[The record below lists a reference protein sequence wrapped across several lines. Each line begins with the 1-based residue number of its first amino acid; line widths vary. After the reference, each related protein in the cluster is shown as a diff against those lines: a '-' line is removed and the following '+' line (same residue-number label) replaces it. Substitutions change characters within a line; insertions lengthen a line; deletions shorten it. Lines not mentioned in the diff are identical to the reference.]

1 MTTKELEQIKQRRI
15 AGDIGNVSYMKI
27 NPWVIQL
34 KLPHLPLG
42 SLQADALGARWAYPG
57 DKLMAWGDFVVQ
69 AGADIDAL
77 LEEITRLR
85 RHLGEIP

>member
-1 MTTKELEQIKQRRI
+1 MSELIEQIKQRRI
-15 AGDIGNVSYMKI
+15 NGDIGKVSYGVI
-27 NPWVIQL
+27 TPWVIQL
-34 KLPHLPLG
+34 RLPHLPLG

-57 DKLMAWGDFVVQ
+57 EKLKAWGDFVIQ

-85 RHLGEIP
+85 RLLGEIP